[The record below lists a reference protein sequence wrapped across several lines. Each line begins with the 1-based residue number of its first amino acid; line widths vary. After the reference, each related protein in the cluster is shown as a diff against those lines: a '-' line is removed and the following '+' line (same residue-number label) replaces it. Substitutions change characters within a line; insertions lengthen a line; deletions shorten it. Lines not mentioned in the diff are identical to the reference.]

1 MGARAAQAQGLLALG
16 AILILVGLCWPWLS
30 KLGFGKLPGDIMIER
45 NGTRFYFPVTSSI
58 VISIIISIVLLILR
72 K

>member
-1 MGARAAQAQGLLALG
+1 MLRWLIALG

-45 NGTRFYFPVTSSI
+45 NGMRFYFPITSSI

>member
-1 MGARAAQAQGLLALG
+1 MLRWLIVLGVVLVLIGLL
-16 AILILVGLCWPWLS
+16 WPWIS
-30 KLGFGKLPGDIMIER
+30 KLGLGKLPGDIAFER

-58 VISIIISIVLLILR
+58 IISIVISILLWLFR